1 MAKPTKFH
9 QLSIPER
16 LAQIHLES
24 TLDESDCH
32 ALANE
37 PPLAPAVAEQL
48 IENALGYFQIPL
60 GVARNLEIDGRKVL
74 VPMAVEETSIIAAV
88 SATGKWIQES
98 GGTIATST
106 KGCLIIGQIQIA
118 KLTRP
123 AESLAILE
131 SERPNLI
138 ELANVFV
145 PGLVARGG
153 GVTDIQLRVIP
164 RRDCEATMLVIHI
177 LCDPKDAMG
186 ANVINQVCEG
196 LKPKIE
202 SLTGEKVGLCILSN
216 LVDQKL
222 AVAEVR
228 VPGVEAALG
237 EGIQEA
243 SLFAEHDPYRA
254 ATHNKGVMNG
264 IDPILLATGNDWR
277 AVEAGVHAFAA
288 RSGHYSPITIWRY
301 EAGTLSGR
309 IEIPMA
315 VGIVGGV
322 TIIHPQ
328 ARASLKLMGVKH
340 AEGLARTCAAVGL
353 VQNLGALKALTTVG
367 IVQGHMQLH
376 AQNLALAAGA
386 QLHESEEVVL
396 ELRETLR
403 VEKRIN
409 ATHARDAVEKVRAR
423 RRK

>member
-1 MAKPTKFH
+1 
-9 QLSIPER
+9 
-16 LAQIHLES
+16 
-24 TLDESDCH
+24 
-32 ALANE
+32 
-37 PPLAPAVAEQL
+37 
-48 IENALGYFQIPL
+48 
-60 GVARNLEIDGRKVL
+60 
-74 VPMAVEETSIIAAV
+74 
-88 SATGKWIQES
+88 
-98 GGTIATST
+98 
-106 KGCLIIGQIQIA
+106 
-118 KLTRP
+118 
-123 AESLAILE
+123 
-131 SERPNLI
+131 
-138 ELANVFV
+138 
-145 PGLVARGG
+145 
-153 GVTDIQLRVIP
+153 
-164 RRDCEATMLVIHI
+164 MLVIHI

-196 LKPKIE
+196 LKPEIE
-202 SLTGEKVGLCILSN
+202 ALTEEKVGLCILSN

-222 AVAEVR
+222 AVAV
-228 VPGVEAALG
+228 VHLPGVDAELG

-301 EAGTLSGR
+301 AEGTLSGR

-322 TIIHPQ
+322 TTIHPQ
-328 ARASLKLMGVKH
+328 ARASLKLLGVKH
-340 AEGLARTCAAVGL
+340 AEDLARTCAAVGL

-367 IVQGHMQLH
+367 IVRGHMQLH

-386 QLHESEEVVL
+386 QAHESEEVVL

-403 VEKRIN
+403 IEKRIN
-409 ATHARDAVEKVRAR
+409 ATHARAAIEKVRER
-423 RRK
+423 NRK